1 MGAYRA
7 PMAIYPYTPYM
18 GLGALWGPQNRL
30 LGAAWGRPGGPGGV
44 PNWRIIKYR
53 RRCTPPPAA
62 RGPGPQGG
70 LAPCPE
76 APHIGGL
83 QAPTE

>member
-7 PMAIYPYTPYM
+7 PMAIYHIYPLYGAR
-18 GLGALWGPQNRL
+18 GLGAPISGLQGQP
-30 LGAAWGRPGGPGGV
+30 GGRPGGAGGV

-70 LAPCPE
+70 LAPCQRLPS
-76 APHIGGL
+76 IGGL